1 MFKLDL
7 EKEPEIK
14 SPTSIGS
21 QKKQENSRKTS
32 IYFCFI
38 DYAKAFVWITTNCGL
53 FVSAG
58 DSSTQTGKS
67 GSVSYGV
74 TRKGRFS
81 FQPQKKGNVK
91 ECSNYDTTAVISHAS
106 KASQVTLVVKN
117 PSANEGD
124 SRDGKTRP
132 PDLPLEKSVCRSR
145 SNSQN
150 WTWNNRLVPNRKTSS
165 SRLYIVTRFI

>member
-1 MFKLDL
+1 M
-7 EKEPEIK
+7 
-14 SPTSIGS
+14 
-21 QKKQENSRKTS
+21 
-32 IYFCFI
+32 
-38 DYAKAFVWITTNCGL
+38 WITTNCGL

-106 KASQVTLVVKN
+106 KVIVKILQARLQQYVN
-117 PSANEGD
+117 GELQMFNLD
-124 SRDGKTRP
+124 
-132 PDLPLEKSVCRSR
+132 LEKAEEPLPTSVG
-145 SNSQN
+145 
-150 WTWNNRLVPNRKTSS
+150 SS
-165 SRLYIVTRFI
+165 KKQETVWITTNCGKFLKRWE